1 MKKITS
7 ENLECEN
14 NIIDFI
20 SSFDLKIS
28 SFVNEISNKIK
39 EISFDQEQAITFVLT
54 NDLDSKSLFNNT
66 KKQGVYLFELNLES
80 ANLTGTKRETK
91 IKNFAEDWSNK
102 KNTPLFSSGVIKK
115 RLQLRANFNEQWLPL
130 YVGKNKDVYKRIIEH
145 IELSPEKN
153 TYAMKLKHR
162 TNLHGLEFR
171 VSIIEIDVNNY
182 DFIVPHIERSLR
194 EIYHPLIGKQ

>member
-7 ENLECEN
+7 DNLECEN

-54 NDLDSKSLFNNT
+54 NDLDSKSVFNNP
-66 KKQGVYLFELNLES
+66 KKQGIYLFELNLES

-102 KNTPLFSSGVIKK
+102 KNNPLFSSGVIKK
-115 RLQLRANFNEQWLPL
+115 RLELRANFNEQWLPL

-145 IELSPEKN
+145 IDLSSIKS
-153 TYAMKLKHR
+153 TYAMKLKER

-194 EIYHPLIGKQ
+194 DIYHPLIGKQ

>member
-1 MKKITS
+1 MN
-7 ENLECEN
+7 NLEFITEF
-14 NIIDFI
+14 DESI
-20 SSFDLKIS
+20 SSLIHD
-28 SFVNEISNKIK
+28 ISNKIK
-39 EISFDQEQAITFVLT
+39 EISFNHEQATTFVLT
-54 NDLDSKSLFNNT
+54 NNLDSKSLFNNT
-66 KKQGVYLFELNLES
+66 KKQGVYFFELNLES
-80 ANLTGTKRETK
+80 PNLTGAKRETK

-102 KNTPLFSSGVIKK
+102 NNTPLFSSGVIKK

-130 YVGKNKDVYKRIIEH
+130 YIGKNKDVYKRIIEH
-145 IELSPEKN
+145 IDLSSIKS

>member
-7 ENLECEN
+7 DNLECEN

-54 NDLDSKSLFNNT
+54 NDLDSKSVFNNP
-66 KKQGVYLFELNLES
+66 KKQGIYLFELNLES

-102 KNTPLFSSGVIKK
+102 KTTPLFSSGVIKK
-115 RLQLRANFNEQWLPL
+115 RLELRANFNEQWLPL

-145 IELSPEKN
+145 IDLSSIKS
-153 TYAMKLKHR
+153 TYAMKLKER

-194 EIYHPLIGKQ
+194 DIYHPLIGKQ

>member
-7 ENLECEN
+7 DNLECEN

-54 NDLDSKSLFNNT
+54 NDLDSKSVFNNP
-66 KKQGVYLFELNLES
+66 KKQGIYLFELNLES

-102 KNTPLFSSGVIKK
+102 KTTPLFSSGVIKK
-115 RLQLRANFNEQWLPL
+115 RLTLRANFNEQWLPL

-145 IELSPEKN
+145 IDLSSIKS
-153 TYAMKLKHR
+153 TYAMKLKER

-194 EIYHPLIGKQ
+194 DIYHPLIGKQ